1 MKEKILIVDDDFS
14 LRSLMEVVFENEG
27 YSVSLA
33 EDGISALKILENGHF
48 DILITDINMPNM
60 NGIELF
66 NKVKKLFPQIPV
78 IFVSGYDYKNLA
90 EKLLREGALYFFKK
104 PFDLNILKRAIKSI
118 LEMKYSESKINM
130 L

>member
-1 MKEKILIVDDDFS
+1 
-14 LRSLMEVVFENEG
+14 
-27 YSVSLA
+27 LA
-33 EDGISALKILENGHF
+33 GDGIAALKILENGHF

-90 EKLLREGALYFFKK
+90 KKLLREGALYFFKK